1 MNRIKNNFLLAGYKF
16 MPEMYLLI
24 VLADYL
30 IKTKREF
37 KKLKKQDIQDIFI
50 KTNKIQL
57 VFNMTWLMD
66 ILKIYLEE
74 QPLIEYYVI
83 RHLILLNIQNKMDIK
98 EV

>member
-1 MNRIKNNFLLAGYKF
+1 MNRVKNNFLLAGYKF